1 MNKTI
6 DYFLFIFGIV
16 FIEIGF
22 ASYVLISLLTLEY
35 GFNESRNNLLI
46 AIGTI
51 LLILGI
57 ALMFLFTKESNKKK
71 TMKKS

>member
-1 MNKTI
+1 MKKTI
-6 DYFLFIFGIV
+6 DYFFFIVGLA

-35 GFNESRNNLLI
+35 GFSESRNSLLI
-46 AIGTI
+46 VAGTI

-57 ALMFLFTKESNKKK
+57 LFMSLFTKETKKI
-71 TMKKS
+71 KKLK

>member
-1 MNKTI
+1 MKKTI
-6 DYFLFIFGIV
+6 DYFFFIVGLA

-35 GFNESRNNLLI
+35 GFSESRNSLLI
-46 AIGTI
+46 VAGTI

-57 ALMFLFTKESNKKK
+57 LFMFLFTKETKKI
-71 TMKKS
+71 KKPK

>member
-1 MNKTI
+1 MKKTI
-6 DYFLFIFGIV
+6 DYFFFILGLA

-35 GFNESRNNLLI
+35 GFNESRNSILI
-46 AIGTI
+46 AAGTI

-57 ALMFLFTKESNKKK
+57 VFMFLFTKEPKRSEKPNK
-71 TMKKS
+71 